1 MSVREARGALGDNG
15 DGVSAV
21 GIAREREGGSGRVLV
36 SAVCRGVHDGVDGLT
51 NGASAGV
58 WTTWVQHAA
67 SPASSPSADTA
78 SIQFQSRLK
87 LDFGLRLTPKSIDD
101 FAG

>member
-1 MSVREARGALGDNG
+1 
-15 DGVSAV
+15 
-21 GIAREREGGSGRVLV
+21 V

-58 WTTWVQHAA
+58 RMTRVEHAA
-67 SPASSPSADTA
+67 SPASSPSADAA
-78 SIQFQSRLK
+78 SIQFQNRLK
-87 LDFGLRLTPKSIDD
+87 LGFALLLSPKPIND